1 MSEILYM
8 KKLLTILTFLFVFL
22 FTFVQKAGC
31 EELYKFTSAN
41 FDTSNS
47 VIVLSA
53 QDTPGSAVLSNI
65 KLVKMENPSRAYF
78 DIDSSIITF
87 PKQDW
92 VFNSGSIKEVKIT
105 QFSTNPNKIRVVMYY
120 DKGFNPSNIKFV
132 RIKNNIIIKLKN
144 DTITDNNYF
153 QNTYRDE
160 HSSSSDFYEYLT
172 ITTPVSQ
179 SQDSIVGQIQDAF
192 NAQANQIMAKK
203 ELKLNTKF
211 YLNNVTTKQ
220 NGVLL
225 NGFGAVTVERPL
237 ILYNPTRIVY
247 DLPNTLVDTRLRNK
261 EYRINEN
268 ESVKIG
274 QFSVNKARI
283 VINTDAVSDYI
294 PIYSNDSQSLI
305 LANYKKTNN
314 STLYNN
320 STNLISYKKEKNDS
334 LTESMILKFDSTVVH
349 GIDRYNDKVILYLYN
364 ASKYNEDNFI
374 TTYKNTFFANAKIDL
389 MPKIGM
395 KLTIPVEQDAV
406 VNTYLG
412 ADGRSL
418 KIKVKEAKKQTPTT
432 PVVKKPTQTTPVVLN
447 PPKTT
452 PNTRSGNHKVV
463 IDAGHGGTDVGA
475 TGGGIYEKNITLDVS
490 KKVEA
495 ILKQRGYQVVMT
507 RPDDKFVSLQDR
519 VTISENNSPDIFVSI
534 HVNSSVRPE
543 ITGVETHY
551 YHQYSMSLAQTVHS
565 AFASAVQSPNRGLF
579 KSKFYVIN
587 HTTCPAILVE
597 IGFISN
603 ANERA
608 QLVSEKRK
616 QATAKSIA
624 DGIDN
629 YFKHK

>member
-1 MSEILYM
+1 M
-8 KKLLTILTFLFVFL
+8 KKIFITLTFLFVFL
-22 FTFVQKAGC
+22 FTFVQKAC
-31 EELYKFTSAN
+31 STELFKFTSAN

-53 QDTPGSAVLSNI
+53 QDTQGSAVLSNI
-65 KLVKMENPSRAYF
+65 KLVKLENPSRAYF

-105 QFSTNPNKIRVVMYY
+105 QFSTNPNKVRVLMYY
-120 DKGFNPSNIKFV
+120 DKGFNPSNIQFT

-172 ITTPVSQ
+172 ITTPINQ
-179 SQDSIVGQIQDAF
+179 SQDTIVGQIQDAF
-192 NAQANQIMAKK
+192 NTQANQLMAKK
-203 ELKLNTKF
+203 ELKLNTKY
-211 YLNNVTTKQ
+211 YLNNITTKQ

-225 NGFGAVTVERPL
+225 NGFGAVTVERPM
-237 ILYNPTRIVY
+237 ILSNPTRIVY

-268 ESVKIG
+268 ETVKIG

-283 VINTDAVSDYI
+283 VITTEAVSNYI

-314 STLYNN
+314 TTLYNN
-320 STNLISYKKEKNDS
+320 STNLIAYNKEKNDA

-364 ASKYNEDNFI
+364 ASKYNEENFNAA
-374 TTYKNTFFANAKIDL
+374 YKGTFFANAKLEL

-395 KLTIPVEQDAV
+395 KLTIPVEQDAL

-418 KIKVKEAKKQTPTT
+418 KVKIKNVKKQVTE
-432 PVVKKPTQTTPVVLN
+432 PVVKKPTQTTPIILN

-452 PNTRSGNHKVV
+452 SNNTGKKKVV

-490 KKVEA
+490 KRVES
-495 ILKQRGYQVVMT
+495 ILKQRGYQVLMT

-519 VTISENNSPDIFVSI
+519 VTISENYSPNIFVSI

-565 AFASAVQSPNRGLF
+565 AFASEVQSPNRGLF

-629 YFKHK
+629 YFKQK

>member
-1 MSEILYM
+1 MERDFIM
-8 KKLLTILTFLFVFL
+8 KKIFILLTFLFIFL
-22 FTFVQKAGC
+22 FTFVQKASC
-31 EELYKFTSAN
+31 SELYKFTSAN

-47 VIVLSA
+47 VIILGA
-53 QDTPGSAVLSNI
+53 MDTPGSAVLSNV
-65 KLVKMENPSRAYF
+65 KLVKLENPTRAYF
-78 DIDSSIITF
+78 DIDSAIITF

-92 VFNSGSIKEVKIT
+92 VFNSGHIKEVKIS
-105 QFSTNPNKIRVVMYY
+105 QFSTNPNKVRVLMYY
-120 DKGFNPSNIKFV
+120 DKGFNPNNIQFV

-144 DTITDNNYF
+144 SAMTNNSYF

-172 ITTPVSQ
+172 ITTPISQ
-179 SQDSIVGQIQDAF
+179 AQDSIVGQIQDAF
-192 NAQANQIMAKK
+192 NTQANQLMARK

-211 YLNNVTTKQ
+211 YLNNITMKP

-225 NGFGAVTVERPL
+225 NGFGAVTVERPM

-247 DLPNTLVDTRLRNK
+247 DLPNTLVDTKLRNK

-268 ESVKIG
+268 ETVKIG

-283 VINTDAVSDYI
+283 VITTEAVSDYI

-314 STLYNN
+314 TTLYNN
-320 STNLISYKKEKNDS
+320 STNLIAYNKEKNDN

-349 GIDRYNDKVILYLYN
+349 GIDRYNNKVILYLYN
-364 ASKYNEDNFI
+364 ASKYNEENFEAA
-374 TTYKNTFFANAKIDL
+374 YKNTFFANAKIEL

-395 KLTIPVEQDAV
+395 KLIIPVEQDAIV
-406 VNTYLG
+406 DTYLG

-418 KIKVKEAKKQTPTT
+418 KIKLKEAKKQNPE
-432 PVVKKPTQTTPVVLN
+432 PVVKKPTTPIVLN

-452 PNTRSGNHKVV
+452 TNTNSGKKKVV

-490 KKVEA
+490 KRVEE
-495 ILKQRGYQVVMT
+495 ILKQRGYQVLMT
-507 RPDDKFVSLQDR
+507 RPNDTFVSLQDR
-519 VTISENNSPDIFVSI
+519 VTINENFSPDIFVSI

-551 YHQYSMSLAQTVHS
+551 YHQYSMALAQTVHS

-608 QLVSEKRK
+608 QLISDKRK

-629 YFKHK
+629 YFKQK